1 VKPNLKTSYD
11 KREILAFCVHHPT
24 LPRRL
29 PAPPLLM
36 FDRIPEIH
44 TDGGKHGLGWL
55 VAEKDVR
62 FDEWF
67 FFSHFEGDPVMP
79 GVLEVDAILQ
89 LSGFF
94 LHHAGFGGYGRA
106 LRTGKTTFREQVRPH
121 HKLVSYRI
129 DFRRITD
136 RPTPLASAE
145 GVALVDGQVSAEVEG
160 IMVGL
165 FTDLKYTYP

>member
-1 VKPNLKTSYD
+1 VRPNLKTSYD
-11 KREILAFCVHHPT
+11 KREILAFCVHDPN

-55 VAEKDVR
+55 LAEKDVHI
-62 FDEWF
+62 DDWF
-67 FFSHFEGDPVMP
+67 FFCHFEGDPVMP
-79 GVLEVDAILQ
+79 GMLEVDAILQ
-89 LSGFF
+89 LTGFF

-106 LRTGKTTFREQVRPH
+106 LRTAKTTFREQVRPH

-129 DFRRITD
+129 DLRRITD

-165 FTDLKYTYP
+165 FPDLSYSFP

>member
-1 VKPNLKTSYD
+1 MSTESKTSYD
-11 KREILAFCVHHPT
+11 KREILSFCVHHPT

-36 FDRIPEIH
+36 FDRITKIH
-44 TDGGKHGLGWL
+44 RSGGKHNAGWL
-55 VAEKDVR
+55 EAEKDVR
-62 FDEWF
+62 MDEWF

-89 LSGFF
+89 LAGFF
-94 LHHAGFGGYGRA
+94 LHHSGFGGYGRA
-106 LRTGKTTFREQVRPH
+106 LRTARIIFREQVRPH
-121 HKLVSYRI
+121 HKLITYRI
-129 DFRRITD
+129 DFRKVTG

-145 GVALVDGQVSAEVEG
+145 GTATVDGQLSAEVQG

-165 FTDLKYTYP
+165 FADLKYPYP

>member
-1 VKPNLKTSYD
+1 VKANPKTSYD
-11 KREILAFCVHHPT
+11 KREILRFCVHHPT

-29 PAPPLLM
+29 PGPPLLM
-36 FDRIPEIH
+36 FDRITEIH
-44 TDGGKHGLGWL
+44 TDGGKHGVGWL

-62 FDEWF
+62 IDDWF
-67 FFSHFEGDPVMP
+67 FFCHFEGDPVMP
-79 GVLEVDAILQ
+79 GMLEVDAILQ

-106 LRTGKTTFREQVRPH
+106 LRTSKTTFREQVRPH

-129 DFRRITD
+129 DFRRISD

-145 GVALVDGQVSAEVEG
+145 GVALVDGEVSAEVQG

-165 FTDLKYTYP
+165 FPDLSYPFP